1 MTHKRSA
8 RLANKSATTQPKV
21 VVPVEK
27 PIIVIPAPSIVSNT
41 SQQTNQGASAKG
53 PSITVK
59 KEIMASKAKST
70 LAEEQATAKEK
81 ALTSNLETE
90 RSLASDLFAEK
101 KDGPLEDSADHPVF
115 KLRLDRITSK
125 NVDNSVKKQTTFT
138 CYASDSNEDTMV
150 TDPPNQ
156 EDQQTH
162 SNGLFKNKRQIQI
175 IDQPPS
181 DLKMDVDQKSASQQ
195 VNEQPVDQP
204 EIITI
209 SDDEDSFVLI
219 PKLFTVYTES
229 NNLPHVRKTDK
240 AHEVLKLLQHYPG
253 FEYAKPAHQPIR
265 QENGKNKLINIVKAI
280 FSNEDSYN
288 KVLQGK
294 FHVKINEEDKDGNII
309 EQNTTFQFK
318 SAMKEKPQKNQEE
331 IDNEKER
338 TIQVFD
344 IPLYTE
350 KKTIQNSFNA
360 NSVQRFY
367 HKWSHFIG
375 KEYVRVTPILLSEEQ
390 RDQRKQHSLRLS
402 GLPIGTTAI
411 NLRPI
416 LDEMNAMTCF
426 IPRNPFHYKPFTY
439 AYVNF
444 KNEEDKEIAK
454 KKKFSIKQGKI
465 DKPLFISDPN
475 IKRNICN
482 NCGNPDHLYAGCN
495 IKKRTNRRNNT
506 VKAAWKER
514 TKLTAQN
521 KNRSYAQVVKSNA
534 APTNPTN
541 RNNAQNQN
549 KNNLR
554 GKNPAHNN
562 KNTTTHSPNNNTSQ
576 HRGTKQ
582 VGPDNKNKNLSD
594 KQQQYLHSLVDNLV
608 KTLEVQITQ
617 QFSELRT
624 HIDQFGS
631 TINQFRKERDE
642 RLKNITASGI
652 LHSPVARSPTPSTSS
667 PKNDKNEQN
676 KRVRK
681 DPAYDDSFSSEE
693 EQIENMLHTQRT
705 LVQKVDQAT
714 SGLQGMIEGALQN
727 FLGFATSS
735 TTEQQFT
742 PLEDDEEYLPTDN
755 EEEEADVE
763 SNIDA

>member
-350 KKTIQNSFNA
+350 KKTIQNSF
-360 NSVQRFY
+360 S
-367 HKWSHFIG
+367 
-375 KEYVRVTPILLSEEQ
+375 LLGEIE
-390 RDQRKQHSLRLS
+390 K
-402 GLPIGTTAI
+402 I
-411 NLRPI
+411 N
-416 LDEMNAMTCF
+416 T
-426 IPRNPFHYKPFTY
+426 
-439 AYVNF
+439 
-444 KNEEDKEIAK
+444 
-454 KKKFSIKQGKI
+454 
-465 DKPLFISDPN
+465 
-475 IKRNICN
+475 
-482 NCGNPDHLYAGCN
+482 
-495 IKKRTNRRNNT
+495 
-506 VKAAWKER
+506 KA
-514 TKLTAQN
+514 
-521 KNRSYAQVVKSNA
+521 
-534 APTNPTN
+534 
-541 RNNAQNQN
+541 
-549 KNNLR
+549 
-554 GKNPAHNN
+554 
-562 KNTTTHSPNNNTSQ
+562 
-576 HRGTKQ
+576 
-582 VGPDNKNKNLSD
+582 
-594 KQQQYLHSLVDNLV
+594 
-608 KTLEVQITQ
+608 
-617 QFSELRT
+617 
-624 HIDQFGS
+624 
-631 TINQFRKERDE
+631 
-642 RLKNITASGI
+642 
-652 LHSPVARSPTPSTSS
+652 
-667 PKNDKNEQN
+667 
-676 KRVRK
+676 
-681 DPAYDDSFSSEE
+681 
-693 EQIENMLHTQRT
+693 
-705 LVQKVDQAT
+705 
-714 SGLQGMIEGALQN
+714 
-727 FLGFATSS
+727 
-735 TTEQQFT
+735 
-742 PLEDDEEYLPTDN
+742 
-755 EEEEADVE
+755 
-763 SNIDA
+763 

>member
-1 MTHKRSA
+1 MTNKRSA
-8 RLANKSATTQPKV
+8 RLANKSATNQPKV

-27 PIIVIPAPSIVSNT
+27 PIIVIPAPSIASNT
-41 SQQTNQGASAKG
+41 SQQPNQGASAKG

-59 KEIMASKAKST
+59 KEIMASKAKPT
-70 LAEEQATAKEK
+70 LAEEQAIAKDK

-101 KDGPLEDSADHPVF
+101 KDGPLKDGADHPVF
-115 KLRLDRITSK
+115 KLRLDHITSK
-125 NVDNSVKKQTTFT
+125 QVNNSVKKQTTFT
-138 CYASDSNEDTMV
+138 CYASDSNEDAM
-150 TDPPNQ
+150 
-156 EDQQTH
+156 
-162 SNGLFKNKRQIQI
+162 I
-175 IDQPPS
+175 IDQQPS

-209 SDDEDSFVLI
+209 SDDEDSYVLI

-288 KVLQGK
+288 KVLQGR
-294 FHVKINEEDKDGNII
+294 FHTKINEEDTDGNIV
-309 EQNTTFQFK
+309 EKNTTFQFK
-318 SAMKEKPQKNQEE
+318 SAIKEKPQKNKEE

-350 KKTIQNSFNA
+350 KKTIQNSFSLLGEIEKINTKTQGQYQQAYITYKDA

-375 KEYVRVTPILLSEEQ
+375 KEYVKVTPILLSEEQ
-390 RDQRKQHSLRLS
+390 RDQRKQYNLRLS

-426 IPRNPFHYKPFTY
+426 IPRNPYHYKPFTY
-439 AYVNF
+439 AYINF
-444 KNEEDKEIAK
+444 KNEEDKAIAM

-465 DKPLFISDPN
+465 DKPLFISDPT

-495 IKKRTNRRNNT
+495 IKKRTNKRNNT

-534 APTNPTN
+534 TPTNPPN
-541 RNNAQNQN
+541 RNNANNQN

-562 KNTTTHSPNNNTSQ
+562 NKNATTHSPKDQSQ
-576 HRGTKQ
+576 HRGSNQ
-582 VGPDNKNKNLSD
+582 VGSNNHNKNLSD

-652 LHSPVARSPTPSTSS
+652 SHSPVARSPTPSTSS

-681 DPAYDDSFSSEE
+681 DPAYDDSSSSEG

-755 EEEEADVE
+755 EEEEADVK

>member
-1 MTHKRSA
+1 
-8 RLANKSATTQPKV
+8 
-21 VVPVEK
+21 
-27 PIIVIPAPSIVSNT
+27 
-41 SQQTNQGASAKG
+41 
-53 PSITVK
+53 
-59 KEIMASKAKST
+59 MASKAKPT
-70 LAEEQATAKEK
+70 LAEEQAIAKEK
-81 ALTSNLETE
+81 ALTSNLESE
-90 RSLASDLFAEK
+90 HSLASDHFAEK
-101 KDGPLEDSADHPVF
+101 KDGPLEDGTDHPVF

-125 NVDNSVKKQTTFT
+125 QVNNSVKKQTTFT
-138 CYASDSNEDTMV
+138 CYASDSNEDAMV

-162 SNGLFKNKRQIQI
+162 SNGLFKKR
-175 IDQPPS
+175 
-181 DLKMDVDQKSASQQ
+181 Q

-209 SDDEDSFVLI
+209 SDDEDSFVFVS
-219 PKLFTVYTES
+219 KLFTVYTES

-253 FEYAKPAHQPIR
+253 FEYTKPAHQSIR

-288 KVLQGK
+288 KVLQER
-294 FHVKINEEDKDGNII
+294 FHTKINKEDQDTQGQYQQAYITYKD
-309 EQNTTFQFK
+309 
-318 SAMKEKPQKNQEE
+318 
-331 IDNEKER
+331 
-338 TIQVFD
+338 
-344 IPLYTE
+344 
-350 KKTIQNSFNA
+350 A

-375 KEYVRVTPILLSEEQ
+375 KKYVRVTPILLSEEQ
-390 RDQRKQHSLRLS
+390 RDQRKQYNLRLS

-426 IPRNPFHYKPFTY
+426 IPRNPFYYKPFTY

-444 KNEEDKEIAK
+444 KNEEDKAIAM
-454 KKKFSIKQGKI
+454 KKKFNIKQAKI
-465 DKPLFISDPN
+465 DKLLFISDPT

-482 NCGNPDHLYAGCN
+482 NCSNPDHLYAECN
-495 IKKRTNRRNNT
+495 IKKCTNKRNNT

-534 APTNPTN
+534 TPTNPPN

-549 KNNLR
+549 KNNSR

-562 KNTTTHSPNNNTSQ
+562 NKNATTHSPNN
-576 HRGTKQ
+576 
-582 VGPDNKNKNLSD
+582 V
-594 KQQQYLHSLVDNLV
+594 
-608 KTLEVQITQ
+608 
-617 QFSELRT
+617 
-624 HIDQFGS
+624 
-631 TINQFRKERDE
+631 
-642 RLKNITASGI
+642 
-652 LHSPVARSPTPSTSS
+652 STSRHQS
-667 PKNDKNEQN
+667 NLQPPQLRLQKNDKNEQN

-681 DPAYDDSFSSEE
+681 DPAYDDSSSSEE
-693 EQIENMLHTQRT
+693 EQIENMLHIQRT

-714 SGLQGMIEGALQN
+714 SGLQGIIEGALQN

-735 TTEQQFT
+735 TTEQQFI
-742 PLEDDEEYLPTDN
+742 PLEDNEEYLLTDN
-755 EEEEADVE
+755 EEEEADVK